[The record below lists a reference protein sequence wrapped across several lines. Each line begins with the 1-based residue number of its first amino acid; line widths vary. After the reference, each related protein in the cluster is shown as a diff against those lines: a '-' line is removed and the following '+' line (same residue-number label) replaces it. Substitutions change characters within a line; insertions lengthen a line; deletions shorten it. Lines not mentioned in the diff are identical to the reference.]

1 MRPLALLLI
10 LPLVAVAQPPD
21 FPAPKTFPPDEATLK
36 KITDKTAE
44 LKKAIGDNHDSDVVV
59 YLKAAEWILKHGEWY
74 TDKSAAQ
81 TVAVL
86 DAGLERAKAKKPTW
100 LDVRGKAVIR
110 GYTSKVDGSVQPYS
124 VRFPDD
130 FDPKKKYRLDIVLHG
145 RDGTLTEVKF
155 ISGKEAAKAGKK
167 LDHFE
172 VEVYGRG
179 NNAYRWAG
187 ENDVLEVMQVM
198 THPPVEYADE
208 KFEKPLPPPWQID
221 ETQVVLRGFSMGGAG
236 TWHLGLHHPFTFA
249 VMNPGAGFST
259 TRGYIGEKKFGT
271 QPDYIEKCLHIYDAV
286 DYAENAFNI
295 PVVAYSGADDPQKL
309 AADLIEARLKE
320 FKEPHSFTH
329 VVAPGLKHVPPA
341 GEFQAKIEAEF
352 QKALK
357 APRPEVMDRFRFVT
371 YTPKYMG
378 GDPTTRGRWA
388 VPFAQLK
395 QYEKTVVDGTFKDG
409 TAAITTENVRL
420 LAVLDFKLDGLKALR
435 VDGQTIAKEKG
446 RFPHWLENAGGTWK
460 GVELNEPSTTMKH
473 FPLQGPIDDMFTREF
488 GVVLPT
494 GKPWHEDTAKFA
506 DARREEFAKNWDK
519 HFRGE
524 LQVGKVPDKPS
535 PQWGANLVLF
545 GDPQSN
551 PVIAGMLPDLPIKW
565 TKDELVVNGKEYDPK
580 THLPVLIYPNPFARK
595 GGGTYVVINSGHTFR
610 EGDLKGTNALLYP
623 RLGDWAVLKPK
634 PTKDDPAGFEVVDAG
649 LFDENWQFP
658 KKK

>member
-1 MRPLALLLI
+1 MRPLALLLL

-21 FPAPKTFPPDEATLK
+21 FPAPKTFPPDEATLT
-36 KITDKTAE
+36 KIKDKTAE
-44 LKKAIGDNHDSDVVV
+44 LKKATEKITDPDVLV
-59 YLKAAEWILKHGEWY
+59 YLKAAEWIVKHGEWF

-110 GYTSKVDGSVQPYS
+110 GYRSKVDRSVQPYS
-124 VRFPDD
+124 VLFPDD
-130 FDPKKKYRLDIVLHG
+130 FDPKKKYRLDVVLHG
-145 RDGTLTEVKF
+145 RDATLTEVKF
-155 ISGKEAAKAGKK
+155 IAGKEAAKAGKK

-187 ENDVLEVMQVM
+187 EQDVLEVIEAMF
-198 THPPVEYADE
+198 HPPLEYVDD
-208 KFEKPLPPPWQID
+208 KFEKTLPPPWQID
-221 ETQVVLRGFSMGGAG
+221 ETKIVLRGFSMGGAG

-249 VMNPGAGFST
+249 VIGPGAGFTT
-259 TRGYIGEKKFGT
+259 TRGYIGKAKFGE
-271 QPDYIEKCLHIYDAV
+271 QPEYIEKCLHIYDAV
-286 DYAENAFNI
+286 DYAENAFNL
-295 PVVAYSGADDPQKL
+295 PVVAYSGEKDKQKL
-309 AADLIEARLKE
+309 AADLVEAKLKA

-329 VVAPGLKHVPPA
+329 VIAPGLEHSQPA
-341 GEFQAKIEAEF
+341 DWQAKLEAEY
-352 QKALK
+352 QKHLK
-357 APRPEVMDRFRFVT
+357 TPRPEVAERFRLVT

-388 VPFAQLK
+388 IPFAQLK

-409 TAAITTENVRL
+409 TAVITTENVRL
-420 LAVLDFKLDGLKALR
+420 LAVLDFKLKDLKAIT
-435 VDGQTIAKEKG
+435 VDGQAIAKGKDS
-446 RFPHWLENAGGTWK
+446 FPHWLENAGGKWK
-460 GVELNEPSTTMKH
+460 GVEFNEPSLTMKH
-473 FPLQGPIDDMFTREF
+473 YPLQGPIDDMFTREF
-488 GVVLPT
+488 GVVPPS
-494 GKPWHEDTAKFA
+494 GKPWHEESAKFA
-506 DARREEFAKNWDK
+506 DARRDEFVKNWNK

-524 LQVGKVPDKPS
+524 LQVAKVGEKRS
-535 PQWGANLVLF
+535 PRWNANLVLF

-551 PVIAGMLPDLPIKW
+551 PVIADMLPKLPVTW
-565 TKDELVVNGKEYDPK
+565 TKDKLVVNGKEYDPK
-580 THLPVLIYPNPFARK
+580 THLPVFIYPNPY
-595 GGGTYVVINSGHTFR
+595 GQSSGGTYVVINSGHTFR
-610 EGDLKGTNALLYP
+610 EADFKGTNALLYP

-634 PTKDDPAGFEVVDAG
+634 PTKDDPAGFEVIDAG